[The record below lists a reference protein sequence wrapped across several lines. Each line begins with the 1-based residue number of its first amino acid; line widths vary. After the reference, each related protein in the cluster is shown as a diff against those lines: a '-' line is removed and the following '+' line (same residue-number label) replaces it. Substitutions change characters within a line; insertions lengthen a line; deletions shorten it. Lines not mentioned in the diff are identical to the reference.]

1 LAFKNLGNLR
11 NLWMVNVNWEYL
23 ISGIFALIIGGVGLF
38 TGLKQFRNRSTLKGW
53 KRTNGSVI
61 ERGTYVPDYAMVSVP
76 AYRHAPLVKYRYEVD
91 GQEIV
96 SNSIAPDR
104 IQRPQHNTL
113 AWATKKAASFPDE
126 VVVHYNPENP
136 NESYLV
142 LTPTWILIVVVV
154 ASCLVLLIGAL
165 FLLSAFVSH

>member
-1 LAFKNLGNLR
+1 LQEALKHIGHFK
-11 NLWMVNVNWEYL
+11 VIVNWEHL
-23 ISGIFALIIGGVGLF
+23 FAGLFAFIIGGVGLF
-38 TGLKQFRNRSTLKGW
+38 TGLKQLRNRSALRGW
-53 KRTNGSVI
+53 KQTNGSVI
-61 ERGTYVPDYAMVSVP
+61 KRGTYVPDFAMVSVP
-76 AYRHAPLVKYRYEVD
+76 AYRHAPLVRYRYEVA

-136 NESYLV
+136 GESYLV
-142 LTPTWILIVVVV
+142 LTSRWILIVVVL
-154 ASCLVLLIGAL
+154 ASCLVLLIGGL
-165 FLLSAFVSH
+165 FLLSSINH